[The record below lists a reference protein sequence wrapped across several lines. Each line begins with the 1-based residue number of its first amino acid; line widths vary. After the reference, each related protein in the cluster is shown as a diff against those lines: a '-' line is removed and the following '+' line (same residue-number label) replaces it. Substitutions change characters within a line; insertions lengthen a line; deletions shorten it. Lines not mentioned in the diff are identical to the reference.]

1 MVAQRRKPVL
11 YAVAALL
18 LVWLIAFVGYSIA
31 AHYKVTPEKVAAYLR
46 TTNLSKLS
54 PGDREKALRELAR
67 KMNTLSAEDRR
78 KARLDGQFAP
88 WFQEMTEEEKGRFI
102 DETMPSGFKQ
112 MLASF
117 EQLPVEKRK
126 KAIDD
131 ALRNMRK
138 TRDQADTQD
147 GPGGESGSQTNRM
160 GELSPDLQKKVVQIG
175 LKSFYSESSA
185 QTKAELAPVLE
196 EMQRLMENGRL
207 FRNRPQ

>member
-11 YAVAALL
+11 YAVDALL
-18 LVWLIAFVGYSIA
+18 IVWLIAFLGYSIA
-31 AHYKVTPEKVAAYLR
+31 AHYKVTTEKVAAYLR
-46 TTNLSKLS
+46 ANNLSKLS
-54 PGDREKALRELAR
+54 PTEREKALRELAR
-67 KMNTLSAEDRR
+67 KMNALSAEDRR

-88 WFQEMTEEEKGRFI
+88 WFQEMTDEEKGRFI

-112 MLASF
+112 MLVSF

-126 KAIDD
+126 KTIDD

-147 GPGGESGSQTNRM
+147 GTPGEIGSQTNRM

-185 QTKAELAPVLE
+185 QTKAELAPVME
-196 EMQRLMENGRL
+196 EMQRLMESGRL